1 LRDEHALGHPS
12 QEESLN
18 VNAFIKRG
26 LIASTV
32 TLLVLAPASIAAA
45 ATGGKVTTEHQRGP
59 LINASFTSFD
69 ASGCIETDAFVT
81 ANRPTVHE
89 IPGNATTT
97 GIGAV
102 NVFEYDSCT
111 DTTMLQAVGEL
122 DTLSDEQ
129 FQVSNQYDW
138 AALHA
143 TIPVTEIDTGA
154 TFDLRVD
161 VTLVGTSVIARDH
174 ENTNDFYGGGCHVLN
189 RWKGSGRTATA
200 SGVVSDGVTNFTPVS
215 TDSAEIGLVIDGF
228 VVINCP

>member
-1 LRDEHALGHPS
+1 MNAIFKRAL
-12 QEESLN
+12 
-18 VNAFIKRG
+18 
-26 LIASTV
+26 TV
-32 TLLVLAPASIAAA
+32 LTLSLLVLAPASIASA

-69 ASGCIETDAFVT
+69 ASGCIETDSFVT

-89 IPGNATTT
+89 LPGQATTT

-111 DTTMLQAVGEL
+111 DTTLLQAVGQT
-122 DTLSDEQ
+122 DTLSDVE
-129 FQVSNQYDW
+129 FQVSNQFDT
-138 AALHA
+138 AALHT
-143 TIPVTEIDTGA
+143 TIPVTNIDTGD

-161 VTLVGTSVIARDH
+161 VTLVGTSVISRDH

-200 SGVVSDGVTNFTPVS
+200 SGAVSDGVTNFTPS
-215 TDSAEIGLVIDGF
+215 ATDSAEIGLVIDGF
-228 VVINCP
+228 VVIDCP

>member
-1 LRDEHALGHPS
+1 MVPCPFH
-12 QEESLN
+12 
-18 VNAFIKRG
+18 
-26 LIASTV
+26 
-32 TLLVLAPASIAAA
+32 
-45 ATGGKVTTEHQRGP
+45 
-59 LINASFTSFD
+59 
-69 ASGCIETDAFVT
+69 
-81 ANRPTVHE
+81 RPTVF
-89 IPGNATTT
+89 IVNLNALPVGGIGLPLST

-122 DTLSDEQ
+122 DTLSDAQ

-189 RWKGSGRTATA
+189 RWKGSGRTADA
-200 SGVVSDGVTNFTPVS
+200 SGVVSDGATNFTPVAS
-215 TDSAEIGLVIDGF
+215 QGNEIGVVIDGF
-228 VVINCP
+228 EVIDCP

>member
-1 LRDEHALGHPS
+1 M
-12 QEESLN
+12 
-18 VNAFIKRG
+18 NAFIKRG

-69 ASGCIETDAFVT
+69 ASGCIETDTFVT

-122 DTLSDEQ
+122 DTLSDAQ